1 MSLVGVVLAASRQ
14 DPPCVCSLE
23 ASTDL
28 QVSRVEK
35 ASSVLK
41 KCDLL

>member
-1 MSLVGVVLAASRQ
+1 VFLVGAALAASRQ

-23 ASTDL
+23 ASSDL

>member
-1 MSLVGVVLAASRQ
+1 VSLVGVVLAASRQ

>member
-1 MSLVGVVLAASRQ
+1 VLLVGVVQAASRQ
-14 DPPCVCSLE
+14 DPPSVRSLE

-41 KCDLL
+41 RCDHL